1 MRLFQLCILSFALT
15 LLSYGNLSFAQEQPY
30 GTAPATEEAKE
41 ATETPASAAP
51 AEEAAEATENEK
63 ITPPPE
69 EEEIFEEEVLQE
81 VPEAEAPEGEKGKP
95 LPRKLTI
102 DAVIVVKYS
111 FGDGVEPYSIKYHIN
126 MGGSLK
132 ADVGMIKGNAKVATD
147 ISGFLAK
154 SSAFEC
160 LLKISIAD
168 VPYEIMFKKTSEDE
182 ADINVSFKDQIL
194 EDWESLCTFLDAS
207 GAKFNTRGAPE
218 RWIGTALEKAN
229 PSLSKLSAPID
240 PKKTTT
246 QKFTISQY
254 TIQDE
259 GLGSAEISGTGVVT
273 IEPERKQGPEK
284 KEEAF

>member
-1 MRLFQLCILSFALT
+1 MRFLQVFILSLALT
-15 LLSYGNLSFAQEQPY
+15 LFSCGNFSFAQEQEQPY
-30 GTAPATEEAKE
+30 GATPVPEEDK
-41 ATETPASAAP
+41 
-51 AEEAAEATENEK
+51 EAAEAAPETASTPSQEETEEVVES
-63 ITPPPE
+63 E
-69 EEEIFEEEVLQE
+69 EEEIFEEEL
-81 VPEAEAPEGEKGKP
+81 PADTAGTAAPEGEKGKA

-111 FGDGVEPYSIKYHIN
+111 FGDGGESYSVKYHIN

-168 VPYEIMFKKTSEDE
+168 VPYEIMFKKTSDDE
-182 ADINVSFKDQIL
+182 ADINISFKDQIL
-194 EDWESLCTFLDAS
+194 ENWESLCTFVDAS

-229 PSLSKLSAPID
+229 PSLSKLSAPINS
-240 PKKTTT
+240 KKTTT
-246 QKFTISQY
+246 QKFTIQQY
-254 TIQDE
+254 TAQDE

-273 IEPERKQGPEK
+273 IEPERIQGPEK